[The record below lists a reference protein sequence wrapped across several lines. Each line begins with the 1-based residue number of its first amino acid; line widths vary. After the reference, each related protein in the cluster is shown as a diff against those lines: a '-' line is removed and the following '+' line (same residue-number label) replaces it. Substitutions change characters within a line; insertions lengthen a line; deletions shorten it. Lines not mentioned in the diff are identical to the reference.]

1 MRLPAG
7 AVQIEPAQR
16 EAAFLDHEACLVL
29 LGRQPYLD
37 LGLVFGS
44 GFHRQQEVMRSL
56 TDIDASRTCPGA
68 GERRPERAADTEI
81 SGHLGGVTPGRAI
94 GKAPASSPAVAG

>member
-1 MRLPAG
+1 
-7 AVQIEPAQR
+7 
-16 EAAFLDHEACLVL
+16 
-29 LGRQPYLD
+29 
-37 LGLVFGS
+37 
-44 GFHRQQEVMRSL
+44 VMRSL